1 MKKKNKFFSV
11 AMGSLLLLSAG
22 VGCSVPEE
30 SVTPT
35 IPGADTVLQI
45 CVAAKGYGTDFAY
58 NLADAY
64 NKLGTGVE
72 ARVVKTSINGTIQD
86 NQLMLGPDGCKID
99 LFFTL
104 LNSVFSQ
111 QVKANSYHW
120 ADLSSVY
127 DSPAV
132 GYTEADGTVTL
143 EQLLDPIYVKNFT
156 YTDGK
161 QYALPYTSGVV
172 GLLYN
177 KSKWDSTN
185 ANLESAGKQTLE
197 LPKTTDEMFTLFNRM
212 KTQEVKDASEGAYA
226 FSYSGQNSYLHF
238 MFNAL
243 WPQYMGAT
251 AAENFYE
258 GKDENGVYTA
268 DIFKSDARK
277 YAYEVIR
284 KMVMKTNGYVSKEDS
299 QKVYS
304 QVQEAFIGGSAFFSI
319 NGDWMERE
327 TSKNL
332 KPGAVEIEMIRTPV
346 MSEIV
351 ENPKISADFTGTE
364 AEKDAKLS
372 SIIDFI
378 DENYIDKNGSANATD
393 AASLGVSLN
402 TLEYIVHARLVRHNL
417 VDFVACVPE
426 YSEELDAAKDFLK
439 FVYSKEGQEIMLSST
454 YGSAAPM
461 TIDYSQMEYY
471 NTATPYCKSR
481 LKITEKSIP
490 YGNANNYPMQYL
502 GGLDVYSEGNMAA
515 GFGGEK
521 VATAKEVM
529 MEEYNNYSLI
539 WNSMMGTAGVSNQ

>member
-1 MKKKNKFFSV
+1 MMKKNKWIAV
-11 AMGSLLLLSAG
+11 TMGSMFLLSVGAG
-22 VGCSVPEE
+22 CKVADNNDE
-30 SVTPT
+30 PT

-64 NKLGTGVE
+64 NQLGTGVE
-72 ARVVKTSINGTIQD
+72 ARVVKTAINGTIQD
-86 NQLMLGPDGCKID
+86 NQLRLGPDKCKID

-104 LNSVFSQ
+104 GNTIFSQ
-111 QVKANSYHW
+111 QVKADGYHW

-127 DSPAV
+127 DSPAE

-143 EQLLDPIYVKNFT
+143 EQLLDLNYVKNFT

-185 ANLESAGKQTLE
+185 ANLEAAGQQTLE

-212 KTQEVKDASEGAYA
+212 KTDAVKSASEGAYA
-226 FSYSGQNSYLHF
+226 FSYSGQDAYLHF
-238 MFNAL
+238 LFNAL
-243 WPQYMGAT
+243 WPQYMGET

-284 KMVMKTNGYVSKEDS
+284 KMIMKTNGYVSLDDS
-299 QKVYS
+299 AKGYS
-304 QVQEAFIGGSAFFSI
+304 QEQEDFIGGSAFFSC

-327 TSKNL
+327 VSKTL
-332 KPGAVEIEMIRTPV
+332 KPGVVEIEMIRTPV

-351 ENPKISADFTGTE
+351 ENAAISADFSGTD

-378 DENYIDKNGSANATD
+378 DEHYIDGNGSANETD
-393 AASLGVSLN
+393 AASLGISLS
-402 TLEYIVHARLVRHNL
+402 TLEFIVHARLVRHNL

-439 FVYSKEGQEIMLSST
+439 FVYSKQGQEIMLSST
-454 YGSAAPM
+454 YGCGAPM

-471 NTATPYCKSR
+471 KTATYYSKSR
-481 LKITEKSIP
+481 LNITAKSVP

-502 GGLDVYSEGNMAA
+502 GGLKVYTEGNMTA

-521 VATAKEVM
+521 VASASEVM
-529 MEEYNNYSLI
+529 MEEYNSYNLI
-539 WNSMMGTAGVSNQ
+539 WKSIMGTAGVSNG

>member
-1 MKKKNKFFSV
+1 MKKNKLISV
-11 AMGSLLLLSAG
+11 AMGSLLLISAG

-45 CVAAKGYGTDFAY
+45 CVAAKGYGEAFAY
-58 NLADAY
+58 NLAEAY

-72 ARVVKTSINGTIQD
+72 ARVVKTSISPTIQD
-86 NQLMLGPDGCKID
+86 NQLSLGPDSCQID

-104 LNSVFSQ
+104 NNTIFAQ
-111 QVKANSYHW
+111 QSKAKGYKW

-127 DSPAV
+127 ESPAE
-132 GYTEADGTVTL
+132 GYEEADGTVTL
-143 EQLLDPIYVKNFT
+143 EQLMDSNYVKNFT
-156 YTDGK
+156 FKDGK

-185 ANLESAGKQTLE
+185 ANLESAGKQALE

-226 FSYSGQNSYLHF
+226 FSYSGQNAYLHF

-243 WPQYMGAT
+243 WPQYMGET

-268 DIFKSDARK
+268 EIFKSDARK
-277 YAYEVIR
+277 YAYDVIR
-284 KMVMKTNGYVSKEDS
+284 KMIMKTNGYVSKEDS

-304 QVQEAFIGGSAFFSI
+304 QEQEAFIGGSAFFSC

-332 KPGAVEIEMIRTPV
+332 KPGEAEVEMIRTPV

-351 ENPKISADFTGTE
+351 ENPKISGDFTGTE

-378 DENYIDKNGSANATD
+378 DENYIDKNGSANAAD
-393 AASLGVSLN
+393 AASLGVSLT
-402 TLEYIVHARLVRHNL
+402 TLEFIVHARLVRHNL
-417 VDFVACVPE
+417 VDFVACVPA
-426 YSEELDAAKDFLK
+426 YSKELEEAKDFLK
-439 FVYSKEGQEIMLSST
+439 FMYSKAGQEIMLSST
-454 YGSAAPM
+454 YGCAAPM
-461 TIDYSQMEYY
+461 TIDYSQMDYY
-471 NTATPYCKSR
+471 KTATYYSKSR
-481 LKITEKSIP
+481 LDITSKSVP

-502 GGLDVYSEGNMAA
+502 GGLKVYTEGNMAT

-521 VATAKEVM
+521 VASANEVM
-529 MEEYNNYSLI
+529 MAEYNSYSLI
-539 WNSMMGTAGVSNQ
+539 WNSIMGTAGVSND